1 MREEINQKYNAL
13 ILRLN
18 KNKSTCQARKE
29 YFENK
34 MEGDLDVIDSLE
46 QSQKM
51 NRQKRKFYGRDSK
64 IQETVN
70 SKRRKMIL
78 EFNNQEAT

>member
-1 MREEINQKYNAL
+1 
-13 ILRLN
+13 
-18 KNKSTCQARKE
+18 
-29 YFENK
+29 